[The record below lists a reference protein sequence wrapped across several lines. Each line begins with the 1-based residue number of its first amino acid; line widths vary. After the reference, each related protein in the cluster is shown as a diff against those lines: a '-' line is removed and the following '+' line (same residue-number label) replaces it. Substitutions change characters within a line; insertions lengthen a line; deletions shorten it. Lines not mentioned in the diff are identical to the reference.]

1 MKLAFIMMISLSL
14 LSTSVVGDSF
24 ANPRESQNAET
35 IEQTNEYSNYI
46 HFQPEWNSYP
56 RNLIVDVTTTWDR
69 EFVSG
74 QNEESDI
81 SKHGAKNRQN
91 GLQYV
96 NSKPV
101 VSVQFDYM
109 DCQSQWFHYAKTGLD
124 LLGNNFALFNSEK
137 ILKNSAYSDTD
148 QQLKLENG
156 FAQFVPIC
164 TSKDS
169 TNYEYEVSINDNS
182 VGFDVYFVPSYAQQ
196 WNFFLFPEHFE
207 HYDSEG
213 CYGHNYQKF
222 TGTCENVAATAGLL
236 IVIPDELSRPMTK
249 ITVDMFEK

>member
-1 MKLAFIMMISLSL
+1 MVSLTL
-14 LSTSVVGDSF
+14 LSTSALGDSF
-24 ANPRESQNAET
+24 ANPRESKNAET
-35 IEQTNEYSNYI
+35 IEQTNEYANYI

-69 EFVSG
+69 ELVSG

-101 VSVQFDYM
+101 VAVQFDYM

-137 ILKNSAYSDTD
+137 IIKNPAYSDAEQT
-148 QQLKLENG
+148 QKLENG

-164 TSKDS
+164 TSQNS
-169 TNYEYEVSINDNS
+169 TNYEYEVSINDDS
-182 VGFDVYFVPSYAQQ
+182 VGFDVYFVPSFAEQ
-196 WNFFLFPEHFE
+196 WNYFLFPEHFT

-213 CYGHNYQKF
+213 CFGHNYQKF
-222 TGTCENVAATAGLL
+222 TGTCENVSDTAGLL

-249 ITVDMFEK
+249 ITVDMCEK

>member
-1 MKLAFIMMISLSL
+1 MISLSL
-14 LSTSVVGDSF
+14 LSTSLVGGSF
-24 ANPRESQNAET
+24 ATPRESQNTET
-35 IEQTNEYSNYI
+35 IEQTNEYANYI

-101 VSVQFDYM
+101 VAVQFDYM

-137 ILKNSAYSDTD
+137 IIKNSAYSDAD

-169 TNYEYEVSINDNS
+169 TNYDYEVSINDDS
-182 VGFDVYFVPSYAQQ
+182 VGFDVYFVSSYAQQ

-207 HYDSEG
+207 HYASEG

-222 TGTCENVAATAGLL
+222 AGTCENVAETSGLL